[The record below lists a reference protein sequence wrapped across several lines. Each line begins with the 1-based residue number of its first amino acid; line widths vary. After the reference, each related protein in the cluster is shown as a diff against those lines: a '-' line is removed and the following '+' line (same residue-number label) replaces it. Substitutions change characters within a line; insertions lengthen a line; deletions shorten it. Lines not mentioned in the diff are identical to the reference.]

1 MIQRLV
7 AINGENIKSDQHQN
21 LIDIT
26 LQYSKVFSG
35 ESFKINHK
43 RKKKL
48 NRKK

>member
-1 MIQRLV
+1 MLQRLV
-7 AINGENIKSDQHQN
+7 AINGENINSHEHRN

-26 LQYSKVFSG
+26 LQYSKLLSG